1 MKSIFEVFKLN
12 SKKSAKIAKERLQIV
27 VSHQRV
33 DSNTDTDFMPK
44 LRQELITVIS
54 KYINIDPERINVQL
68 QKDGTCSILE
78 LNVAL
83 PNPVGS

>member
-1 MKSIFEVFKLN
+1 MKNIFELLKLN

-44 LRQELITVIS
+44 LRQELIMVIS
-54 KYINIDPERINVQL
+54 KYINIDPEKINVQL
-68 QKDGTCSILE
+68 QKDGSCSILE

-83 PNPVGS
+83 PNSVE